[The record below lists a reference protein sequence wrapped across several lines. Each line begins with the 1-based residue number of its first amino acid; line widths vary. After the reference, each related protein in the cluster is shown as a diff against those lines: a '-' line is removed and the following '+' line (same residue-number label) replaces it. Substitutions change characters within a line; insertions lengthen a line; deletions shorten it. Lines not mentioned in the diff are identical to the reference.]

1 MTETKYVTPF
11 EKIFQTYDKVE
22 RYLDLSENFKS
33 YILDK
38 RSWIDRLK
46 SAEFPVAFLGH
57 FTTGKSTIINAILG
71 KSILPEATKA
81 YTAIPTL
88 LKKGDEDRVIIHY
101 LGETERQ
108 ELKNLYIEEIS
119 KELHKSAQGYLELN
133 NRELL
138 PKLDKDISEVVNA
151 SRAAFGKSKSFKELK
166 ALIKDWDKLNGETK
180 EIRLSEMH
188 RYVTEDY
195 SDVLFVDKAE
205 VFLTELDIPEGV
217 VLVDLPGLGV
227 VNPRHKK
234 ITEDYVKEQAKA
246 FVIVSAVF
254 HLLEGEEALLLE
266 RINKERPSVLQR
278 AFWVINK
285 WDTLNEQHKKEESA
299 NFESKVREYH
309 FDVTPERVFKVT
321 GLYYLLLKLIE
332 SGELENRESI
342 RKHVDGLKKFLG
354 KIPQAPE
361 EAKGCITQKSETR
374 DFLQL
379 KNSLFD
385 YLQTTAK
392 REFLDEAKSECLDLT
407 NKLCEAIEPLRMD
420 LDIDENAKAI
430 YIRNEVRKQSRE
442 TLNNIREKLIE
453 AGINGILKEIDV
465 SPEKI
470 SWTEE
475 AQAELTREIEATINS
490 FNMPELKNDLKQG
503 LDRDIIWCD
512 LPSILN
518 KKLTIEKMFRQQFI
532 GLMENNVA
540 KTFSQK
546 LVKNINANP
555 LPENLKEALQDKLSS
570 RDLLARLKGLC
581 DIFLFE
587 YGETL
592 NKCGTEISE
601 PSFREE
607 NSFHGEKTD
616 DDVIKS
622 ALEHYQQS
630 LITFFSD
637 LKINERTRRSVE
649 NYFKEMK
656 EELLELFAD
665 KHGKIESEIEELI
678 KPQVISELEKALSS
692 EEQSTI
698 NQSYRDLKE
707 IQLGCQG

>member
-22 RYLDLSENFKS
+22 RYLDLSDNFKS

-108 ELKNLYIEEIS
+108 ELRNLYIEEIS

-151 SRAAFGKSKSFKELK
+151 SRAAFGKGKSFKELK

-332 SGELENRESI
+332 TGELENSGNI
-342 RKHVDGLKKFLG
+342 RTHVDGLKKFLG

-407 NKLCEAIEPLRMD
+407 NKLCEAVEPLRMD

-430 YIRNEVRKQSRE
+430 YIRDEVRKQSRE

-453 AGINGILKEIDV
+453 AGINGILKDIDT

-470 SWTEE
+470 SWTQE

-656 EELLELFAD
+656 GELLELFAD

-678 KPQVISELEKALSS
+678 KPNVISELEKALSS

>member
-1 MTETKYVTPF
+1 MTETEYVTQF
-11 EKIFQTYDKVE
+11 EKIFQTYDKVKE
-22 RYLDLSENFKS
+22 YLYLSDNLKS
-33 YILDK
+33 YVHDK

-46 SAEFPVAFLGH
+46 STEFPVAFLGH

-88 LKKGDEDRVIIHY
+88 LKKGDEDRVIVHY

-108 ELKNLYIEEIS
+108 ELRKLYIEEIS
-119 KELHKSAQGYLELN
+119 EELHKSPEEFLGIN

-138 PKLDKDISEVVNA
+138 PKLEKDISEVVKT
-151 SRAAFGKSKSFKELK
+151 SQTAFGKGTSFKKLK
-166 ALIKDWDKLNGETK
+166 ALLKDWDKFNGETK

-188 RYVTEDY
+188 KYVTEDY
-195 SDVLFVDKAE
+195 GDVLFVDKAE
-205 VFLTELDIPEGV
+205 VFLAELDIPEGV

-234 ITEDYVKEQAKA
+234 ITADYVKEQAKA

-254 HLLEGEEALLLE
+254 HLLEGEEALLLD

-278 AFWVINK
+278 AFWVINR
-285 WDTLNEQHKKEESA
+285 WETANEQQKREEGA
-299 NFESKVREYH
+299 NFKNKVMEYH
-309 FDVTPERVFKVT
+309 FEVTPERVFKVT

-332 SGELENRESI
+332 SGELENSGSI
-342 RKHVDGLKKFLG
+342 RKHVDGLKNFLG
-354 KIPQAPE
+354 KIPQTAE
-361 EAKGCITQKSETR
+361 EAKECINQESATR
-374 DFLQL
+374 NFLLL

-385 YLQTTAK
+385 YLQITAK

-407 NKLCEAIEPLRMD
+407 NRLCEVLEPLR
-420 LDIDENAKAI
+420 LNIDENTKAI
-430 YIRNEVRKQSRE
+430 HIRDEVRKQARE
-442 TLNNIREKLIE
+442 TLDNIREKLIKD
-453 AGINGILKEIDV
+453 GIDGILRDIDA

-470 SWTEE
+470 YWTEE
-475 AQAELTREIEATINS
+475 AKAELTRKIEATINN
-490 FNMPELKNDLKQG
+490 FDMPYLKNDLKQG
-503 LDRDIIWCD
+503 LDRDIVWSA
-512 LPSILN
+512 LPGILN
-518 KKLTIEKMFRQQFI
+518 DKLAIANMFRQQFI
-532 GLMENNVA
+532 GLMENNVIN
-540 KTFSQK
+540 TFSQE
-546 LVKNINANP
+546 LVRNINANP
-555 LPENLKEALQDKLSS
+555 LPESLKEALQDKLSS

-581 DIFLFE
+581 DVFLYE

-592 NKCGTEISE
+592 DRCGAEILV
-601 PSFREE
+601 PSFRQE

-637 LKINERTRRSVE
+637 LKKINERTRRSVE
-649 NYFKEMK
+649 NYFKEVK
-656 EELLELFAD
+656 EELLLDLFAD
-665 KHGKIESEIEELI
+665 KHGKIESEIEEII
-678 KPQVISELEKALSS
+678 KPQVISKLEKALSS
-692 EEQSTI
+692 EEQSSI

-707 IQLGCQG
+707 IQSSCQG